1 MLNDDKVIRDTFINN
16 TAFNHDSFDSN
27 KSLVAG
33 YIQGQIIKVTYF
45 SQNTPPTDI
54 QSQQVDL
61 VTGMSE
67 NTQLSL
73 TQIRDFELR
82 LQNELSYDFDADEN
96 ISSVESSAATW
107 PGFEPKVGDAFFYEL
122 RNGNIGVF
130 VIGSVQRA
138 VLGQETY
145 HIINFTLQQ
154 LLDKVL
160 RDKYISGTTDV
171 YYFDK
176 KKFLVGSTS
185 YLTSN
190 DYAIKNRLLD
200 LRPAIINRFVEEY
213 YDPTLGSFIRPD
225 NVYDPYLVEYWK
237 RKVNIYENETRP
249 VQLLI
254 NVSNYNRTIWSL
266 MTGNPIKSFANL
278 EHDAKVL
285 TKIGTYWDASI
296 TSLVG
301 SKFVAVGRE
310 RAGETEAWVAG
321 ESDGTEAKY
330 VNRNH
335 PPLRTDSP
343 EEHERYFDQLADKL
357 EDTVKQPKPPVTPTI
372 EYRAPYPI
380 LTNSQLRSVWKKIH
394 GIDMRTSLDD
404 AQLARAAGYIS
415 WYRARYP
422 GTLTKYELYTRWSK
436 EQKVLGKLDR
446 DQQLAFVKYIREYR
460 SRYVPVQTDE
470 EIRAIYEIEHKFED
484 YSELDILEAIREY
497 RYHHG
502 YVADDSYD
510 VTVTEPSDI
519 RFLGETLH
527 PLFTDVEEDTIPEE
541 EVSKPQPSVKQ
552 ANSYAFSHEFY
563 CNGAMDG
570 VERIIYDALHD
581 TVDPEKILA
590 ACETVLNDQIVY
602 SSDEVRL
609 SYFYK
614 LPVCIFLI
622 DRALKKIMQE

>member
-145 HIINFTLQQ
+145 HIISFTLQQ

-285 TKIGTYWDASI
+285 TKIGTL
-296 TSLVG
+296 SLIHI
-301 SKFVAVGRE
+301 SE
-310 RAGETEAWVAG
+310 
-321 ESDGTEAKY
+321 
-330 VNRNH
+330 
-335 PPLRTDSP
+335 
-343 EEHERYFDQLADKL
+343 
-357 EDTVKQPKPPVTPTI
+357 PT
-372 EYRAPYPI
+372 RPY
-380 LTNSQLRSVWKKIH
+380 
-394 GIDMRTSLDD
+394 
-404 AQLARAAGYIS
+404 
-415 WYRARYP
+415 
-422 GTLTKYELYTRWSK
+422 
-436 EQKVLGKLDR
+436 
-446 DQQLAFVKYIREYR
+446 
-460 SRYVPVQTDE
+460 
-470 EIRAIYEIEHKFED
+470 
-484 YSELDILEAIREY
+484 
-497 RYHHG
+497 
-502 YVADDSYD
+502 
-510 VTVTEPSDI
+510 
-519 RFLGETLH
+519 
-527 PLFTDVEEDTIPEE
+527 
-541 EVSKPQPSVKQ
+541 
-552 ANSYAFSHEFY
+552 
-563 CNGAMDG
+563 
-570 VERIIYDALHD
+570 
-581 TVDPEKILA
+581 
-590 ACETVLNDQIVY
+590 
-602 SSDEVRL
+602 
-609 SYFYK
+609 
-614 LPVCIFLI
+614 
-622 DRALKKIMQE
+622 